1 MLCNHEQ
8 GSACQPSV
16 LSDSCGGL
24 RYQRLP
30 LEISDRTGFLGYLL
44 LLGAGGQ
51 VENSTVLKLALDA
64 CIYVTKSHIN
74 SLLSIRGA

>member
-16 LSDSCGGL
+16 LSDSWGGL
-24 RYQRLP
+24 RYQQLP
-30 LEISDRTGFLGYLL
+30 HEISARTDFLGYLL

-51 VENSTVLKLALDA
+51 VENSSVPKLALGA
-64 CIYVTKSHIN
+64 CIYVTKFHIN